1 VPVEP
6 PAAEV
11 VPEAPVA
18 EDAAPE
24 VMPVEEPAAEPV
36 PEPEPAPEP
45 VPEATPETAPETE
58 TAELPG
64 NAAPAMP
71 GTSVEGLP
79 GAALEPEPEVAEA
92 PEPAGTFEPAPGI
105 GAEPEGVIIGRL
117 PKIGDAVPEAPE
129 AADSAEAAPAE
140 DLPPITR
147 YAAVFENP
155 DNKPTLS
162 IVLIDNGAADLDRS
176 SLTTLP
182 FNVTIAL
189 DPMHPDTPANA
200 AIYRAAG
207 QEVVMLATGVA
218 KGAQA
223 SDVEVAF
230 QSMEQ
235 GLPEAVAVMDLQ
247 VPSFQD
253 NRPLASLVVPVVKGS
268 GRGLLTWDQ
277 GLNAADQVARR
288 EDVPAATIFRDLT
301 PAIGDK
307 FGMRRLMDRAIFKA
321 DQDGSATVV
330 GPATPEM
337 AATLMEWALEGRG
350 APVALAPLTAVLKVE

>member
-1 VPVEP
+1 
-6 PAAEV
+6 
-11 VPEAPVA
+11 
-18 EDAAPE
+18 
-24 VMPVEEPAAEPV
+24 
-36 PEPEPAPEP
+36 
-45 VPEATPETAPETE
+45 
-58 TAELPG
+58 
-64 NAAPAMP
+64 
-71 GTSVEGLP
+71 
-79 GAALEPEPEVAEA
+79 
-92 PEPAGTFEPAPGI
+92 
-105 GAEPEGVIIGRL
+105 L
-117 PKIGDAVPEAPE
+117 PKIGG
-129 AADSAEAAPAE
+129 AEAAPADGE
-140 DLPPITR
+140 APAPAPAPAGDLPPIAR
-147 YAAVFENP
+147 FAVPFENP
-155 DNKPTLS
+155 DAKPILS
-162 IVLIDNGAADLDRS
+162 IVLVDDGAPGLDRS
-176 SLTTLP
+176 GVAALP

-189 DPMHPDTPANA
+189 DPMLPESAANA
-200 AIYRAAG
+200 ALYRAAG
-207 QEVVMLATGVA
+207 KEVVMLATGVA

-247 VPSFQD
+247 VPTFQD
-253 NRPLASLVVPVVKGS
+253 NRPLASLVVPVVKGT

-321 DQDGSATVV
+321 DQDGSATVA

-350 APVALAPLTAVLKVE
+350 APVVLAPLTAVLKVE